1 MADTPQP
8 ELTGPG
14 ARSATADAQ
23 SPRKAREGYKP
34 SPQAQ
39 KLIDRVNQRL
49 DYGSRPASRWALER
63 QMFENLAFLEGIQWI
78 EYSEQSRRFT
88 KWNAPSWFPTPVDN
102 KVAPRVGGMAAR
114 VLKSKPTGRV
124 RPNTPDAKN
133 REGAR
138 VAEQI
143 GGHIDDVVDE
153 DAKRDIAA
161 MIGAGTGTVI
171 FLDIWNPQAGA
182 VMEIPRQ
189 TVERTPAMKDVA
201 TCPQCGTEAPA
212 VLAGTPCPQ
221 CQQQAAAA
229 AQMGAPPESLP
240 PVPTLQA
247 GQKPHVLPDGRP
259 AFDVA
264 QKPELDEQGE
274 PVVDRVREGEIES
287 HVKMLFNFYWDPKA
301 RDLDEA
307 RWCGE
312 LCYLD
317 LDWWDQNFPTL
328 GPYVS
333 EESGADTSSYYE
345 ASLTALVG
353 PSIQG
358 TAHYGGGQNLVHG
371 AVGRFYQEK
380 PSVEYPNGIYAIVV
394 NGVLVY
400 PEEEDGGEVNPE
412 LPIKD
417 TNGHPTG
424 EFNYTEFKY
433 DLAVGR
439 FPGRTPLDDMVP
451 LQRKING
458 IDAQIL
464 MNRKTLLNPWVLAPK
479 GSGLVPGQVAM
490 RPAATIV
497 YNFVGIGQAP
507 QVVKGEALPNSIYEE
522 RNAAEKSM
530 DALAQSEA
538 MDKAAAPQGM
548 KSGVALN
555 FMREKTEEE
564 QSPRLGRWARC
575 MAKRK
580 RKQLLLA
587 QQHYREPRA
596 IKLLGTGKEWE
607 VHYWQGSDLAGNT
620 DVTIDPGTV
629 IPRSPAIKT
638 QLIFDAAEQHL
649 IDFSDPQQKQ
659 KALEILGLQDFETE
673 IGPDVRRA
681 TKENAELDEGKPA
694 MVNQQYDNHEVH
706 LKIHIPRHKDP
717 SFDALPDLAKRAH
730 EQHVE
735 MHKQILMQQQL
746 ASLRGQQGG
755 GGGPQPPGAPPA
767 GPGGVD
773 GQMAPGANGAGP
785 A

>member
-1 MADTPQP
+1 MADPQAQP
-8 ELTGPG
+8 ELAGPG
-14 ARSATADAQ
+14 ARSPSTADAQ
-23 SPRKAREGYKP
+23 SPRKAREGYKA

-39 KLIDRVNQRL
+39 KLIDRVTQRL

-102 KVAPRVGGMAAR
+102 KVAPRTNGMAAR
-114 VLKSKPTGRV
+114 LQKSKPTGRV

-138 VAEQI
+138 VAEQL
-143 GGHIDDVVDE
+143 GGHIDDVVQE
-153 DAKRDIAA
+153 DAKRDVAA
-161 MIGAGTGTVI
+161 IIGAGTGTVI
-171 FLDIWNPQAGA
+171 FLDTWNPQAGA
-182 VMEIPRQ
+182 IMEIPRQ
-189 TVERTPAMKDVA
+189 TVQRTPAMKDVA

-221 CQQQAAAA
+221 CQQAAAA
-229 AQMGAPPESLP
+229 AQQMGGPPA

-247 GQKPHVLPDGRP
+247 GQRPHMLPDGRP
-259 AFDVA
+259 AVDVS
-264 QKPELDEQGE
+264 QVPELDEEGQ
-274 PVVDRVREGEIES
+274 PVVDRVREGEIET

-301 RDLDEA
+301 RDLEEA

-328 GPYVS
+328 GPYVA

-380 PSVEYPNGIYAIVV
+380 PSAEYPKGINAIVA
-394 NGVLVY
+394 NGVLIY
-400 PEEEDGGEVNPE
+400 PEEEEDGEVHPE

-417 TNGHPTG
+417 SNGNPTG

-433 DLAVGR
+433 DIAVGR

-522 RNAAEKSM
+522 RKAAEQSM
-530 DALAQSEA
+530 NELAQSEG
-538 MDKAAAPQGM
+538 MDKAQAPQGM

-555 FMREKTEEE
+555 FMREKADEE

-575 MAKRK
+575 MAARK

-587 QQHYREPRA
+587 QQFYREPRA

-638 QLIFDAAEQHL
+638 QLIFDAAEQRL
-649 IDFSDPQQKQ
+649 IDFQDPQQKQ

-673 IGPDVRRA
+673 IGPDMRRA
-681 TKENAELDEGKPA
+681 TKENAEMDEGQPA
-694 MVNQQYDNHEVH
+694 MVNEKMDNHEVH
-706 LKIHIPRHKDP
+706 LKIHIPRQKDP
-717 SFDALPDLAKRAH
+717 SFDALPELAKRAH
-730 EQHVE
+730 QQHVQ
-735 MHKQILMQQQL
+735 MHMQILQQQML
-746 ASLRGQQGG
+746 AKFRGQQGG
-755 GGGPQPPGAPPA
+755 GGEAQP
-767 GPGGVD
+767 PGGVD
-773 GQMAPGANGAGP
+773 GQAAAGANGTGP

>member
-1 MADTPQP
+1 MADLPQP
-8 ELTGPG
+8 ELPGPN
-14 ARSATADAQ
+14 ARATADAQ
-23 SPRKAREGYKP
+23 SPRKAKEGYKP

-39 KLIDRVNQRL
+39 KLIDRVTQRL

-102 KVAPRVGGMAAR
+102 QVAPRVLGMSAR
-114 VLKSKPTGRV
+114 LLKSKPTGRV

-138 VAEQI
+138 VAENI
-143 GGHIDDVVDE
+143 AGHIDDVVNE
-153 DAKRDIAA
+153 DAKRDVAALIAS
-161 MIGAGTGTVI
+161 GTGTVI
-171 FLDIWNPQAGA
+171 FYDVWNPQAGA
-182 VMEIPRQ
+182 LMEIPRMNVQ
-189 TVERTPAMKDVA
+189 RTPAMRDVA
-201 TCPQCGTEAPA
+201 RCPQCGAEAPP

-221 CQQQAAAA
+221 CQQAQAAAA
-229 AQMGAPPESLP
+229 QTGTPPEALP
-240 PVPTLQA
+240 PVPTLQP
-247 GQKPHVLPDGRP
+247 GQKPRMLGTQPAMDVSHV
-259 AFDVA
+259 
-264 QKPELDEQGE
+264 PELDEQGQ
-274 PVVDRVREGEIES
+274 PVVDRVREGEIEAQ
-287 HVKMLFNFYWDPKA
+287 VKMLFNFYWDPKA
-301 RDLDEA
+301 RDLEEA

-317 LDWWDQNFPTL
+317 LDWFDQNFPKL
-328 GPYVS
+328 GPYVA

-371 AVGRFYQEK
+371 AVARIYQEK
-380 PSVEYPNGIYAIVV
+380 PSADYEKGIWAIIA
-394 NGVLVY
+394 NGVLLY
-400 PEEEDGGEVNPE
+400 PEEDEQGEVHPE
-412 LPIKD
+412 LPIQD
-417 TNGHPTG
+417 AQGNPTG
-424 EFNYTEFKY
+424 EFNYTEFKF
-433 DLAVGR
+433 DIAVGR

-451 LQRKING
+451 LQRKVNG

-522 RNAAEKSM
+522 RTKAEQSM
-530 DALAQSEA
+530 DRLAQSEG
-538 MDKAAAPQGM
+538 MDKAQAPQGM

-555 FMREKTEEE
+555 FMREKIDEE

-575 MAKRK
+575 MAARK

-587 QQHYREPRA
+587 QKHYREPRA
-596 IKLLGTGKEWE
+596 IKLLGNGKEWE

-629 IPRSPAIKT
+629 VPRSPAIKT

-649 IDFSDPQQKQ
+649 IDFQDPKQKQ

-673 IGPDVRRA
+673 IGPDMRRA
-681 TKENAELDEGKPA
+681 TKENAEMDEGQPA
-694 MVNQQYDNHEVH
+694 MVNQMMDNHEVH
-706 LKIHIPRHKDP
+706 LTIHIPRQKDP
-717 SFDALPDLAKRAH
+717 SFDALPETAKRAH
-730 EQHVE
+730 LMHVQQHR
-735 MHKQILMQQQL
+735 QILMQQKM
-746 ASLRGQQGG
+746 ASLKGAQAGGQQ
-755 GGGPQPPGAPPA
+755 PG

-773 GQMAPGANGAGP
+773 GKPGAGANGAQPP
-785 A
+785 AAA

>member
-1 MADTPQP
+1 MADLPQP
-8 ELTGPG
+8 ELPGPG
-14 ARSATADAQ
+14 ARAVADSQ
-23 SPRKAREGYKP
+23 TPRKPREGYTP
-34 SPQAQ
+34 SPSAK
-39 KLIDRVNQRL
+39 KLIERVTQRL

-102 KVAPRVGGMAAR
+102 QVAPRVLSMQAR
-114 VLKSKPTGRV
+114 LLKSKPTGRV

-143 GGHIDDVVDE
+143 AGHIDDVVDE
-153 DAKRDIAA
+153 DTKRDLAA
-161 MIGAGTGTVI
+161 LVAGGTGTVI
-171 FLDIWNPQAGA
+171 FLDVWNPQAGA
-182 VMEIPRQ
+182 ILEIPRMQ
-189 TVERTPAMKDVA
+189 VQRTPVMKPVSS
-201 TCPQCGTEAPA
+201 CPQCQREAPA
-212 VLAGTPCPQ
+212 ALAGTPCPQ
-221 CQQQAAAA
+221 CTETRTAAE
-229 AQMGAPPESLP
+229 QIGMPPEMHP
-240 PVPTLQA
+240 AVPALA
-247 GQKPHVLPDGRP
+247 PGEKPHVLPDGTP
-259 AFDVA
+259 AMDVSHV
-264 QKPELDEQGE
+264 PELDEQGE
-274 PVVDRVREGEIES
+274 PAVDRVREGEIETQ
-287 HVKMLFNFYWDPKA
+287 VKLLFNFYWDPKA

-317 LDWWDQNFPTL
+317 LDWWDQNFPAN
-328 GPYVS
+328 GPYVA

-380 PSVEYPNGIYAIVV
+380 PSVEYPKGIFAIVV

-400 PEEEDGGEVNPE
+400 PEESADGAIETA
-412 LPIKD
+412 LPIQD
-417 TNGHPTG
+417 ANGNPTG

-451 LQRKING
+451 LQRKVNG

-507 QVVKGEALPNSIYEE
+507 QVVKGEALPQSIYEE
-522 RNAAEKSM
+522 RTKAEQSM
-530 DALAQSEA
+530 DRLAQSEEA
-538 MDKAAAPQGM
+538 GKAAAPAGM

-555 FMREKTEEE
+555 FMREKMDEE

-620 DVTIDPGTV
+620 DLTIDPGTV

-638 QLIFDAAEQHL
+638 QLIFDAAEQRL
-649 IDFSDPQQKQ
+649 IDFQDPQQKQ

-673 IGPDVRRA
+673 IGPDMRRA
-681 TKENAELDEGKPA
+681 TKENAEMDEGQPT
-694 MVNQQYDNHEVH
+694 MVNQAMDNHEVH
-706 LKIHIPRHKDP
+706 LKVHIPRQKDP
-717 SFDALPDLAKRAH
+717 SFDALPETSKRAH
-730 EQHVE
+730 LMHVQQ
-735 MHKQILMQQQL
+735 HKQILMQQQL
-746 ASLRGQQGG
+746 ASFRGQQGG
-755 GGGPQPPGAPPA
+755 GGTQPVG
-767 GPGGVD
+767 GGVD
-773 GQMAPGANGAGP
+773 GQPPAGANGAAAP
-785 A
+785 AARAG

>member
-1 MADTPQP
+1 MADEPQRQLP
-8 ELTGPG
+8 GPD
-14 ARSATADAQ
+14 AKSTADSQ
-23 SPRKAREGYKP
+23 TPRKAREGYKP
-34 SPQAQ
+34 GPDAK
-39 KLIDRVNQRL
+39 KLIERVNTRL

-63 QMFENLAFLEGIQWI
+63 QMFEDLAFLEGIQWI

-102 KVAPRVGGMAAR
+102 QVGPRVLGMQAR
-114 VLKSKPTGRV
+114 LVKSKPTGRV

-133 REGAR
+133 REGAK

-143 GGHIDDVVDE
+143 AGHIDDVVDE
-153 DAKRDIAA
+153 DSLRDNASLIA
-161 MIGAGTGTVI
+161 AGTGTVI
-171 FLDIWNPQAGA
+171 FYDVWNPQAGQ
-182 VMEIPRQ
+182 MLSIPRM
-189 TVERTPAMKDVA
+189 TVKRTPAMKPIA
-201 TCPQCGTEAPA
+201 TDDQGHEAPA
-212 VLAGTPCPQ
+212 ALAGTPCPQ
-221 CQQQAAAA
+221 CQQAQQAAL
-229 AQMGAPPESLP
+229 AQGVPPDQVP
-240 PVPTLQA
+240 PPPTLQA
-247 GQKPHVLPDGRP
+247 SQKQHVLPDGTP
-259 AFDVA
+259 AFDVS
-264 QKPELDEQGE
+264 QEPELDEDGEPAVDQVRQGE
-274 PVVDRVREGEIES
+274 ITS
-287 HVKMLFNFYWDPKA
+287 QVKMLFNFYWDPKA

-312 LCYLD
+312 LCYTD
-317 LDWWDQNFPTL
+317 LDWIDENFPDQ
-328 GPYVS
+328 GPYVA
-333 EESGADTSSYYE
+333 EEAGADTSSYYE

-371 AVGRFYQEK
+371 AVMRVYQEK
-380 PSVEYPNGIYAIVV
+380 PSQDYPKGVWAIVA
-394 NGVLVY
+394 NGVLLY
-400 PEEEDGGEVNPE
+400 PPENEDGELDCA
-412 LPIKD
+412 LPIQD
-417 TNGHPTG
+417 AQGVPTG

-433 DLAVGR
+433 DIAVGR

-451 LQRKING
+451 LQRKLNG
-458 IDAQIL
+458 IDAQVL

-507 QVVKGEALPNSIYEE
+507 QVVKGEPLPNSIYEE
-522 RNAAEKSM
+522 RTKAEQSM
-530 DALAQSEA
+530 DRLAQGEP
-538 MDKAAAPQGM
+538 MDKSAAPAGM

-555 FMREKTEEE
+555 FMREKAEEE

-620 DVTIDPGTV
+620 DITIDPGTV
-629 IPRSPAIKT
+629 IPRSQAIKT

-673 IGPDVRRA
+673 IGPDMRRA
-681 TKENAELDEGKPA
+681 TKENAEMDEGQPVPINPA
-694 MVNQQYDNHEVH
+694 MDNHEVH
-706 LKIHIPRHKDP
+706 LKVHIPRQKDP
-717 SFDALPDLAKRAH
+717 SFDALPDPAKRAH
-730 EQHVE
+730 MMHMQQH
-735 MHKQILMQQQL
+735 KNTLMQQKL

-755 GGGPQPPGAPPA
+755 PAGQKSGGPP
-767 GPGGVD
+767 PGGVD
-773 GQMAPGANGAGP
+773 GQPQQGANGAEAP
-785 A
+785 AAMAG